1 MLAFCAFI
9 LLLKFAT
16 CEVQIPAP
24 SAPHCSPTTMSE
36 EADTAARADRSS
48 KDAVGISPFAK
59 LSGINLNNRKVAAQ
73 YYEDTRTAMIRRCQM
88 VDGLFDLA
96 CDFGA
101 KSDSTVPWGANRK
114 VKLKTYNNVGA
125 RHAG

>member
-16 CEVQIPAP
+16 SLVRIPAP
-24 SAPHCSPTTMSE
+24 SAPHCSPTSMTE

-48 KDAVGISPFAK
+48 MNYTKDAVGISPFAK

-73 YYEDTRTAMIRRCQM
+73 YYEDTRTAMIRRTQM
-88 VDGLFDLA
+88 IDGLFDLA

-101 KSDSTVPWGANRK
+101 KSDSTVPWGGSKK
-114 VKLKTYNNVGA
+114 VKLASALTTM
-125 RHAG
+125 